1 MELDQWRLSQHLQE
15 QLAERGIPSALL
27 TEVLR
32 SPEQTGKGY
41 GGCEV
46 RQSRVILGEKE
57 YLLRIVVDSQQQPPC
72 VVTAYLTSKISKYWQ
87 GSS

>member
-32 SPEQTGKGY
+32 SPEQTVTGY

-57 YLLRIVVDSQQQPPC
+57 YLLRIVVDSQQHPSC